1 MPRRRGAY
9 DRPGSIEASIGASIG
24 AIATQP
30 PRAIACL
37 LAATAAALGNRAA
50 ADDLVVPRDVAD
62 IQAAITRAR
71 VGDRVIVEAGTYD
84 ANLLL
89 RSGVDVLGV
98 DTARVILHARSP
110 STAAATFNAVTGV
123 TFAGFTIAGGT
134 LGVDVI
140 TSSGITIENDVLDG
154 VAGTAVRID
163 SLSTVLVRNATFNNN
178 AVAIERG
185 SAAAPITANIF
196 AANART
202 LVAAG
207 GATDNRANV
216 SFNCFFRNA
225 DTDLAFG
232 TAFQLGDPAF
242 VDPVAGD
249 FHLREGSA
257 CIDVGG
263 GTDAIDA
270 TASDAGAY
278 GGAGADL
285 QPFPVAQ
292 PTATPRSAAAIDV
305 TWPPNL
311 DYHVTNSVVP
321 GSYRLY
327 YANHS
332 EPPLDG
338 TGAGGGTQPS
348 PIEVGNV
355 TEFTLA
361 GLAASVAPPGAPQLL
376 SAEPRQNAAALTWS
390 AVPGATAYRVS
401 FGVGSVDENAIDV
414 GPVTTTTVGG
424 LVDGSLYRFAV
435 TARAQ
440 AQYSIAVTA
449 LDNTQSRHESALST
463 IAVAPLGD
471 VAAGPRSNELTAI
484 PGPTTPVPNL
494 PDEGCF
500 IATSAFG
507 SARRAEVVILRD
519 FRDRYL
525 LPTGPGRA
533 FVAAYY
539 RASPELSRKLDARP
553 AWKPWVRAALAP
565 IVAVALLT
573 VSSSA
578 AAKAVV
584 AGLLA
589 ALAALRVR
597 RRRARMRGRATSR
610 AALHAALIAAGGVCF
625 CMGGRVAGA
634 QPPDDLPG
642 AALVAPRWS
651 VVLDAGHFEP
661 DLDSFELFYGD
672 DKTSSWAVGFAYAFR
687 PWLEAGAEVGR
698 ARAHGMGI
706 LAGQGVPGGAVE
718 YTLWPAQAFVKI
730 RGAFRPRQLFVP
742 YLGVGLAAAYY
753 EEGIDGQSK
762 RTGTSELGAGARV
775 GLELYLNRLDADTH
789 GGYGAGPVKQTYL
802 FLEWQDFSTE
812 QAGAELGGQ
821 QWLLGFK
828 FGFGRDTTASNAR

>member
-1 MPRRRGAY
+1 MPRQRGAY
-9 DRPGSIEASIGASIG
+9 DRPGSIGASIG
-24 AIATQP
+24 ATATQP
-30 PRAIACL
+30 TRAIACL
-37 LAATAAALGNRAA
+37 LAAAPAALGNTAA
-50 ADDLVVPRDVAD
+50 ADDLVVPRDFGD
-62 IQAAITRAR
+62 IQSAITRAR
-71 VGDRVIVEAGTYD
+71 VGDRVIVEPGTYD
-84 ANLLL
+84 ENLRL

-98 DTARVILHARSP
+98 DTARVVLHARSP
-110 STAAATFNAVTGV
+110 STAAATFDSVTGV
-123 TFAGFTIAGGT
+123 SFAGFTIAGGT
-134 LGVDVI
+134 LGVDVVA
-140 TSSGITIENDVLDG
+140 SSGITIENDVLDG
-154 VAGTAVRID
+154 VAGTAVRVD

-202 LVAAG
+202 LVATG

-225 DTDLAFG
+225 DTDPAFG

-242 VDPVAGD
+242 ADPGAGD

-270 TASDAGAY
+270 TATDAGAY
-278 GGAGADL
+278 GGGGADL

-292 PTATPRSAAAIDV
+292 ATAAARSAAAIDV

-332 EPPLDG
+332 PPLDG
-338 TGAGGGTQPS
+338 TDAGGGTQPS

-355 TEFTLA
+355 TAFTLA
-361 GLAASVAPPGAPQLL
+361 NLAPSVAAPGAPQLL
-376 SAEPRQNAAALTWS
+376 SAEPRQNAALLTWS
-390 AVPGATAYRVS
+390 AVPGATAYRVG
-401 FGVGSVDENAIDV
+401 FGVGSVDENGIDV
-414 GPVTTTTVGG
+414 GAVTTATVGG

-449 LDNTQSRHESALST
+449 LDNTQSRHESATST

-471 VAAGPRSNELTAI
+471 VMAGPRSNELTAI

-507 SARRAEVVILRD
+507 STRRAEVAVLRD

-525 LPTGPGRA
+525 LPTRAGRA

-539 RASPELSRKLDARP
+539 RASPRLSRELDARP
-553 AWKPWVRAALAP
+553 AWKPWVRGALAP
-565 IVAVALLT
+565 VVAVALVT
-573 VSSSA
+573 VSASA
-578 AAKAVV
+578 GAKATV
-584 AGLLA
+584 AGLLV
-589 ALAALRVR
+589 ALAAVRVR
-597 RRRARMRGRATSR
+597 RRRGRARGGATSR
-610 AALHAALIAAGGVCF
+610 AARHAALIAAAGVCF
-625 CMGGRVAGA
+625 CMGGRVADA
-634 QPPDDLPG
+634 QPPDDVP
-642 AALVAPRWS
+642 ATTLVAPRWS
-651 VVLDAGHFEP
+651 IVLDAGNLEP

-672 DKTSSWAVGFAYAFR
+672 DKMSSWTAGFAYALR
-687 PWLEAGAEVGR
+687 PWFEAGAEIGR
-698 ARAHGMGI
+698 ARADGMGI
-706 LAGQGVPGGAVE
+706 LAGQGAPGGEVE
-718 YTLWPAQAFVKI
+718 YTLWPAQAFVKV
-730 RGAFRPRQLFVP
+730 RGLFRPRQLFVP
-742 YLGVGLAAAYY
+742 YIGVGLAAAYY
-753 EEGIDGQSK
+753 EERIDGQSE

-789 GGYGAGPVKQTYL
+789 GGYGDGPVKQTYL
-802 FLEWQDFSTE
+802 FLEWQRFSTE
-812 QAGAELGGQ
+812 QAGAELGGE

-828 FGFGRDTTASNAR
+828 FGFGRDTAASNAR